1 MTRRVSEPPLFERT
15 SHAMPKAEVKWDE
28 ERGVWYARP
37 YLGTNQVTGK
47 PLRPY
52 RSFPTAHGRY
62 EAQVMCD
69 RWLAG
74 LVPEIGLHV
83 GRTVTEIASAYVS
96 HLAASGV
103 ATSTVRAY
111 RSVIDNHLS
120 TLSTVDV
127 DELKPYAVEGMYA
140 VMLAQGGRYG
150 TGLAPSTIGKVH
162 WLLSG
167 MYRWAVR
174 IGAASGNPMP
184 SVRRPKPI
192 PHEAVAYD
200 EAQMRVIADALIDIM
215 SCDSADKA
223 ARFLRNVALAAY
235 SSLRTGARCG
245 EALSMPRKNSVGRRG
260 GRSVRIDSTIVE
272 DPVKGVFRQG
282 FTKGKKAR
290 NLSVVSEDMEIFRAH
305 VAWQDGTY
313 IGSPC
318 GSLPL
323 CCVDDVSYMRPSKV
337 SAAFSDIRDRLGLPK
352 DTSFHTLR
360 HTHAT
365 WLLYQGMDIRTVMER
380 LGHAKITT
388 TLELYAH
395 VLPGRDEQAAEA
407 FAAAMRGDA
416 CEQ

>member
-1 MTRRVSEPPLFERT
+1 MSRLLLRDDDPSRGDVR
-15 SHAMPKAEVKWDE
+15 AEVKYDE
-28 ERGVWYARP
+28 GRGVWYARP
-37 YLGTNQVTGK
+37 YLGVNQVTGK
-47 PLRPY
+47 PMRPY
-52 RSFPTAHGRY
+52 RSFPDAHGRY

-69 RWLAG
+69 RWVAG

-83 GRTVTEIASAYVS
+83 GRTVTEIAHAYVS
-96 HLAASGV
+96 HLESSGV
-103 ATSTVRAY
+103 AASTVRAY
-111 RSVIDNHLS
+111 RSVVDNHLKP
-120 TLSTVDV
+120 LATVDV

-150 TGLAPSTIGKVH
+150 TGLAPSTIAKVH

-174 IGAASGNPMP
+174 IGAASSNPMP
-184 SVRRPKPI
+184 SVRRPKPV
-192 PHEAVAYD
+192 PREATAYD
-200 EAQMRVIADALIDIM
+200 EYQMAAISKSLEAMM
-215 SCDSADKA
+215 SCDSSDKA
-223 ARFLRNVALAAY
+223 AVFKRNVAMAAY
-235 SSLRTGARCG
+235 IALRTGARCG
-245 EALSMPRKNSVGRRG
+245 ESLSLSRAKSVGRRG

-272 DPVKGVFRQG
+272 DPVKGVFRQP
-282 FTKGKKAR
+282 FTKGKRAR
-290 NLSVVSEDMEIFRAH
+290 TLSVVMGDMESFRSH
-305 VAWQDGTY
+305 ISWQDASYLSDAHGGT
-313 IGSPC
+313 
-318 GSLPL
+318 PL
-323 CCVDDVSYMRPSKV
+323 CCVDSSAFMRPSKV
-337 SAAFSDIRDRLGLPK
+337 SAAFSDLRDDLGLPR

-365 WLLYQGMDIRTVMER
+365 WLLYQGMDVRTVMER